1 MERFFNNAGP
11 SVAADHYVIDPL
23 HRLDLSQIEDLIA
36 QKRYFVLHAPRQ
48 TGKTTCLLAL
58 MEHLNR
64 QGCYQALYANIEAA
78 QAARG
83 HVKRGI
89 RAVAAAV
96 ALAARVYLHS
106 IWITD
111 WLQAEGADCDAETL
125 FTALLQGWAMATDKP
140 VVLFLD
146 EVDAL
151 VGDTLISLLRQIRA
165 GYAQRPHAFPISIVL
180 CGVRDVRD
188 YRMQSPGREV
198 ITGGSAFNIKAMSLR
213 LGNLSETEVR
223 ALWQQHTQATGQIFA
238 DAIYP
243 ELWQDTQ
250 GQPWLVNALGYELT
264 QQTPHLKDRTVPIT
278 LADYRTAREKLI
290 QDRTTHLDQL
300 TDKLSEERVHRVI
313 AALLAGTDAHADI
326 ATDDAQY
333 VADLGLITLT
343 PSLQIANRIYQEAI
357 PRELIWT
364 SQLTITHQT
373 EWYVT
378 PHNRLDMPKLLLAF
392 QQFFREQ
399 SDSWIECFD
408 YKEAGPQLLLQAF
421 LQRVVNGGG
430 RITREYGLGRRRTDL
445 YLEWPVDRV
454 AGWQGEIQRIVL
466 ELKLRHASLKTDVT
480 RGLQQ
485 TAAYAD
491 QCGATEAHLLMFD
504 RRPDIAW
511 QDRIWHQ
518 EHAEGNRQITVWGL

>member
-11 SVAADHYVIDPL
+11 SVAGKHYLINPLQRIDQAHIHTL
-23 HRLDLSQIEDLIA
+23 IE
-36 QKRYFVLHAPRQ
+36 QECYFILHAPRQ

-58 MEHLNR
+58 MEHLNQ
-64 QGCYQALYANIEAA
+64 QGRYRALYANIEAA

-83 HVKRGI
+83 RVERGI
-89 RAVAAAV
+89 RAAATAV
-96 ALAARVYLHS
+96 ALAARVYLNS
-106 IWITD
+106 SWLTD
-111 WLQAEGADCDAETL
+111 WLHAERDRCDAESL
-125 FTALLQGWAMATDKP
+125 FTALLQAWAMASDRP

-165 GYAQRPHAFPISIVL
+165 GYAQRPYSFPISIVL

-188 YRMQSPGREV
+188 YRMQDAGREV

-213 LGNLSETEVR
+213 LGNLSATEVR
-223 ALWQQHTQATGQIFA
+223 ALWQQHTQATGQTFA

-264 QQTPHLKDRTVPIT
+264 QRTPHLRDRQVPVT
-278 LADYRTAREKLI
+278 LADYHAAREGLI
-290 QDRTTHLDQL
+290 QERTTHLDQL
-300 TDKLSEERVHRVI
+300 TDKLREARVHRVI
-313 AALLAGTDAHADI
+313 AALLAGTDTHADI

-333 VADLGLITLT
+333 VADLGLITLS
-343 PSLQIANRIYQEAI
+343 PSLRIANRIYQEAI

-364 SQLTITHQT
+364 SQITITHQT
-373 EWYVT
+373 DLYVT
-378 PHNRLDMPKLLLAF
+378 PQHRLDMPKLLLAF

-399 SDSWIECFD
+399 SDAWIECFD

-445 YLEWPVDRV
+445 YLEWPADRMV
-454 AGWQGEIQRIVL
+454 GRQGETQRIVL
-466 ELKLRHASLKTDVT
+466 ELKLRHASLRTDIA

-504 RRPDIAW
+504 RRPDVAW

-518 EHAEGNRQITVWGL
+518 TQSAGTRQVTVWGL

>member
-11 SVAADHYVIDPL
+11 SIVADHYVIDPL
-23 HRLDLSQIEDLIA
+23 HRLDLTRIEGLIG

-58 MEHLNR
+58 MEHLNQ
-64 QGCYQALYANIEAA
+64 QGRYRALYANIEAA
-78 QAARG
+78 QAARED
-83 HVKRGI
+83 VATAIRTVCFTIANRAQTYLQEERLLPQARLMMQDNPNSALTELLTCWAGI
-89 RAVAAAV
+89 SDRP
-96 ALAARVYLHS
+96 
-106 IWITD
+106 T
-111 WLQAEGADCDAETL
+111 
-125 FTALLQGWAMATDKP
+125 
-140 VVLFLD
+140 VLFLD

-264 QQTPHLKDRTVPIT
+264 QQTPHLKDRMVPVT

-300 TDKLSEERVHRVI
+300 TDKLCEGRVHRVI

-466 ELKLRHASLKTDVT
+466 ELKLRHASLKTDIT

-504 RRPDIAW
+504 RRANVSW
-511 QDRIWHQ
+511 ADRIWHQ
-518 EHAEGNRQITVWGL
+518 EHVAENRRITVWGL